1 MRQWTPKDICNEIL
15 YQCIQLDKFHCW
27 NRDCRCMD
35 SVQDKMTA
43 YYKYLRLVIIYSQW
57 TQSCWSDNFLRL
69 FDQVKTRISYT
80 CYTYTRYF
88 FGRVVV
94 DLFGMAPRL
103 FSHGLFDFSRFNTVQ
118 ITPLLYVSIH
128 SCIGTT
134 TYKIGHQIDM
144 VGQCHP
150 IHFRIEIFSF

>member
-1 MRQWTPKDICNEIL
+1 
-15 YQCIQLDKFHCW
+15 
-27 NRDCRCMD
+27 MD

-43 YYKYLRLVIIYSQW
+43 YYKYLRLVIIYSQG

-88 FGRVVV
+88 VGRVVV

-103 FSHGLFDFSRFNTVQ
+103 FSHGFFDFSRFNTVQ
-118 ITPLLYVSIH
+118 ITPLLYVSNH

-150 IHFRIEIFSF
+150 IHSRIGTTAYKIGHQIDMVGQCHPIHFRIEIFSF

>member
-1 MRQWTPKDICNEIL
+1 
-15 YQCIQLDKFHCW
+15 
-27 NRDCRCMD
+27 MD
-35 SVQDKMTA
+35 SIQDKMTA
-43 YYKYLRLVIIYSQW
+43 YYKYLRLVIIYSQG

-88 FGRVVV
+88 VGRVVV

-103 FSHGLFDFSRFNTVQ
+103 FSHGFFDFSRFNTVQ

-134 TYKIGHQIDM
+134 IYKIGHQIDDGGPM
-144 VGQCHP
+144 SPH
-150 IHFRIEIFSF
+150 SFPYWNFLVLTLYRYHYWCALASVFYLAQVIPNFP